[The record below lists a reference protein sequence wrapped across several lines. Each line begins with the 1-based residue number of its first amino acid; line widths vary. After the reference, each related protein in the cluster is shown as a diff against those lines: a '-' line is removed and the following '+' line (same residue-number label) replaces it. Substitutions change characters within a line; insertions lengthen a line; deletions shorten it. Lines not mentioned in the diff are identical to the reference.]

1 MQMRWISNTFI
12 FLIVLASA
20 AYAADS
26 RDMMEK
32 EIQHL
37 FDHLQKSPCEF
48 NRNGKWYTAEEAAA
62 HIQQKYQYLLKKGLI
77 DSTEQFI
84 DRAAS
89 ESSLSGKPYMVRC
102 GASEPIKSS
111 DWFHNE
117 LRRFRE

>member
-1 MQMRWISNTFI
+1 MRWRNILFLLAFI
-12 FLIVLASA
+12 LSTTS
-20 AYAADS
+20 YAANS
-26 RDMMEK
+26 RDAMDE

-37 FDHLQKSPCEF
+37 FDHLKNSSCEF

-89 ESSLSGKPYMVRC
+89 ESSLSGKPYLVRC
-102 GASEPIKSS
+102 GASPPIKSS
-111 DWFHNE
+111 VWFKNE
-117 LRRFRE
+117 LRRYRE